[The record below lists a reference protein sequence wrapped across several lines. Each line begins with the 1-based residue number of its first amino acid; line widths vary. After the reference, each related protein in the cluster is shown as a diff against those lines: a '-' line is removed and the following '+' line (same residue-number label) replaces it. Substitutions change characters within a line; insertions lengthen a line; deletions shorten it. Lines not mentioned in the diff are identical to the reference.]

1 MAVWTIGATGLG
13 AIVSVARRL
22 GIGGFVL
29 YLGYSLGVFVVLGA
43 AWWAAA
49 PGERVERIG
58 LFTWARLIREAA
70 SDLLPFSQIGG
81 IVVAT
86 RMLGDAGVPRP
97 RVYASM
103 IADMTTEMASQVVFS
118 LFGVALVVSLLLD
131 GGAAVSLRVP
141 LAIGGA
147 IMVALMI
154 AFAAAQRWV
163 LPLAGRIAQRV
174 VPGSVAATREV
185 MNALDAT
192 YDRHARIVL
201 AFLLNLL
208 GWVGS
213 AAGAWVVL
221 RLMQV
226 PVSIWTALSIES
238 VIFLLRSA
246 AFAVPGG
253 IGVQEAGYALVAPL
267 FGLPAESA
275 LALALAK
282 RARDLAIGIPTLLL
296 WQAGETRAVAL
307 SARGGVAAD
316 PGR

>member
-1 MAVWTIGATGLG
+1 M
-13 AIVSVARRL
+13 SVARRL
-22 GIGGFVL
+22 GAGGFVL
-29 YLGYSLGVFVVLGA
+29 YCGYSLGVFFVLGA
-43 AWWAAA
+43 AWLAAA
-49 PGERVERIG
+49 PGEPINRVG
-58 LFTWARLIREAA
+58 LFTWARLVREAA

-81 IVVAT
+81 LVVAT
-86 RMLGDAGVPRP
+86 RMLGEAGVPRP

-103 IADMTTEMASQVVFS
+103 IADMTTEMASQLVFS
-118 LFGVALVVSLLLD
+118 LFGVALVLSLLLD
-131 GGAAVSLRVP
+131 GGGAVSLRVP

-147 IMVALMI
+147 IMIALMI

-163 LPLAGRIAQRV
+163 LPLAGRMAQRI
-174 VPGSVAATREV
+174 VPGSATATREV
-185 MNALDAT
+185 QVVLAAT

-213 AAGAWVVL
+213 AGGAWVVL

-226 PVSIWTALSIES
+226 PVSIRTALSIES
-238 VIFLLRSA
+238 VIFILRSA
-246 AFAVPGG
+246 AFVVPGG
-253 IGVQEAGYALVAPL
+253 IGVQEAGYALIAPL

-296 WQAGETRAVAL
+296 WQATETRAVAL
-307 SARGGVAAD
+307 A
-316 PGR
+316 GRMR

>member
-1 MAVWTIGATGLG
+1 M
-13 AIVSVARRL
+13 SVAKRL
-22 GIGGFVL
+22 GIGGFLL
-29 YLGYSLGVFVVLGA
+29 YCLYSLGVFAVLGG
-43 AWWAAA
+43 AWLAAA
-49 PGERVERIG
+49 PGEGVRRIG

-97 RVYASM
+97 SVYASM
-103 IADMTTEMASQVVFS
+103 IADMTTEMASQLVFS
-118 LFGVALVVSLLLD
+118 LFGVALVVTLLEN

-141 LAIGGA
+141 LAIGAA
-147 IMVALMI
+147 IMVALMA

-174 VPGSVAATREV
+174 VPGSVAATAEITLAL
-185 MNALDAT
+185 NAIYA
-192 YDRHARIVL
+192 RHARIVL

-238 VIFLLRSA
+238 VIFILRSA
-246 AFAVPGG
+246 AFVVPGG

-267 FGLPAESA
+267 FGLPPESA

-296 WQAGETRAVAL
+296 WQANETRV
-307 SARGGVAAD
+307 VAARVRRPLATD
-316 PGR
+316 RIP

>member
-1 MAVWTIGATGLG
+1 M
-13 AIVSVARRL
+13 
-22 GIGGFVL
+22 
-29 YLGYSLGVFVVLGA
+29 FVVLGA
-43 AWWAAA
+43 AWLSAA
-49 PGERVERIG
+49 PGESPGRVG
-58 LFTWARLIREAA
+58 LFIWARLVREAA

-81 IVVAT
+81 LVVAT
-86 RMLGDAGVPRP
+86 RMLGEAGVPRA

-103 IADMTTEMASQVVFS
+103 IADMTTEMASQLLFS

-131 GGAAVSLRVP
+131 GGAAVPLRVP

-147 IMVALMI
+147 IMIALMI

-163 LPLAGRIAQRV
+163 LPFAGRMAQRV
-174 VPGSVAATREV
+174 VPGSGAAVDEV
-185 MNALDAT
+185 IAT
-192 YDRHARIVL
+192 LGVTYTHRLRIML
-201 AFLLNLL
+201 AFLFNLL

-238 VIFLLRSA
+238 VIFILRSA
-246 AFAVPGG
+246 AFVVPGA

-267 FGLPAESA
+267 FGLPPESA

-282 RARDLAIGIPTLLL
+282 RARDLAIGIPTLLV
-296 WQAGETRAVAL
+296 WQANETRIVAG
-307 SARGGVAAD
+307 A
-316 PGR
+316 GRKPLATDRIR

>member
-1 MAVWTIGATGLG
+1 M
-13 AIVSVARRL
+13 
-22 GIGGFVL
+22 L
-29 YLGYSLGVFVVLGA
+29 YCGYSLGVFGVLGA

-49 PGERVERIG
+49 PGERPNRIG

-86 RMLGDAGVPRP
+86 RMLGEAGVPRP

-103 IADMTTEMASQVVFS
+103 IADMTTELASQVVFS
-118 LFGVALVVSLLLD
+118 LFGVALVVSLLVD
-131 GGAAVSLRVP
+131 GGSAATLRVP
-141 LAIGGA
+141 LAIGGV
-147 IMVALMI
+147 IMIALI
-154 AFAAAQRWV
+154 VAFAAAQRWV
-163 LPLAGRIAQRV
+163 LPLAGQIAQRV

-185 MNALDAT
+185 TVALNAT

-201 AFLLNLL
+201 AFLLNLI
-208 GWVGS
+208 GWIGS

-238 VIFLLRSA
+238 VIFLVRSA

-267 FGLPAESA
+267 LGLPAESA

-282 RARDLAIGIPTLLL
+282 RARDLAIGIPTLLV
-296 WQAGETRAVAL
+296 WQATETRAVART
-307 SARGGVAAD
+307 ARKAVVAD
-316 PGR
+316 PIR